1 MIKNISKQLK
11 AHMKSLL
18 RMSNVVP
25 RWEMDILTS
34 RVLFSNQYFEKT
46 SDNVPENPDSNSGT
60 ECLSIFEGLQYQN
73 LELWYYI
80 EIWLFS
86 SS

>member
-11 AHMKSLL
+11 GYMKSLL

-25 RWEMDILTS
+25 RWEMNILTS

-60 ECLSIFEGLQYQN
+60 ECLNIFERLQYQI